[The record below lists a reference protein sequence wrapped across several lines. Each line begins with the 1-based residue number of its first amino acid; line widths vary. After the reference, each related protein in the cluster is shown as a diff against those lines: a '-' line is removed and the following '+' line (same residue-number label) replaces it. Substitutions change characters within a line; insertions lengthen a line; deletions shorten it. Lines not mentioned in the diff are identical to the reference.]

1 MRSHMEG
8 MSPGTWT
15 LRLLGGAT
23 LHDPDGRPERLGRR
37 AAAFLALLVLEGP
50 QSRARV
56 APLLWPEASA
66 SKARANLRQLLLR
79 LRETHPVALVER
91 QEELLRLSPHLGVD
105 AAWLE
110 QRASAGRTSE
120 VARMEGELLSGLD
133 YDDCPELG
141 DWVHARRRDLDE
153 LRQRAREEEA
163 ARLEREGAVHSAL
176 EWNRRVLEE
185 DPTREEAWRRAMRL
199 HLLLGDRAAA
209 LRAYDR
215 CRLVLERELEVTP
228 SEETHRLARL
238 IERGVTPSTPERARS
253 TELPPTVLRPRVLA
267 GRERQWARLEAAWN
281 ARQGVFI
288 SGDVGLGKSRLLT
301 ELAISRRE
309 RTLLLEARPGD
320 SAIPYA
326 LCIRWGRMLLAGQ
339 PGLVL
344 PAWVKRELAHV
355 LPELGEPP
363 PPSNPET
370 ERTRL
375 FAAWLELARVA
386 GRELAALFLDD
397 LHASDPA
404 SLEVLAYLVSRQSE
418 LPEQPRFITALRPGE
433 LAPEAARLLQ
443 ALVDAGLAL
452 QVELQPLTPEE
463 VGQLLGGVDVE
474 GVTALAGPLT
484 LHTGGNPLF
493 VVETLKRLLE
503 SGGLPPTPPE
513 PLPVPDKV
521 EGLLA
526 RRLARL
532 SPSALQL
539 ARTLAVARE
548 RFSLELASEV
558 LGVRPVEL
566 ATQWDELVAARIV
579 HEHGFSH
586 ALYSEVVRQGIPAP
600 VRAWLVHRVA

>member
-1 MRSHMEG
+1 MEG
-8 MSPGTWT
+8 TPPGTWT

-23 LHDPDGRPERLGRR
+23 LHAPDGRPERLGRR
-37 AAAFLALLVLEGP
+37 AAALLALLVLEGP
-50 QSRARV
+50 QHRARV
-56 APLLWPEASA
+56 ASLLWPEAST
-66 SKARANLRQLLLR
+66 SKVRANLRQLLLR
-79 LRETHPVALVER
+79 LRETHPVALVES

-110 QRASAGRTSE
+110 QRASAGQSSE

-163 ARLEREGAVHSAL
+163 VRLEREGAVHAAL
-176 EWNRRVLEE
+176 EWNQRVLDA

-199 HLLLGDRAAA
+199 HLLQGDRGAA

-215 CRLVLERELEVTP
+215 CRLVLERELEVKP

-238 IERGVTPSTPERARS
+238 IERGVTPSAGRTRGGEP
-253 TELPPTVLRPRVLA
+253 PPTVLRPRVLA
-267 GRERQWARLEAAWN
+267 GRERAWARLEAAWN

-344 PAWVKRELAHV
+344 PAWVQRELARV
-355 LPELGEPP
+355 LPELGEAP

-375 FAAWLELARVA
+375 FAAWLELVRYT
-386 GRELAALFLDD
+386 GRDLAALFIDD

-404 SLEVLAYLVSRQSE
+404 SLEVLAYLVSRRSD
-418 LPEQPRFITALRPGE
+418 LPELPRFITALRPE
-433 LAPEAARLLQ
+433 QLAPEADRLLQ
-443 ALVDAGLAL
+443 GLVDVGLAL
-452 QVELQPLTPEE
+452 QVELEPLTSEE

-474 GVTALAGPLT
+474 GATALAGPLT

-503 SGGLPPTPPE
+503 AGGLPPTPPE

-532 SPSALQL
+532 SPCALQL
-539 ARTLAVARE
+539 ARTVAVAKE

-566 ATQWDELVAARIV
+566 AARWDELVAARVV
-579 HEHGFSH
+579 HERGFSH
-586 ALYSEVVRQGIPAP
+586 TLYSEVVLQGMPAP

>member
-1 MRSHMEG
+1 

-37 AAAFLALLVLEGP
+37 AAALLALLVLEGP
-50 QSRARV
+50 QHRARV
-56 APLLWPEASA
+56 ASLLWPEAST
-66 SKARANLRQLLLR
+66 SKVRANLRQLLLR
-79 LRETHPVALVER
+79 LRETHPVALVES

-105 AAWLE
+105 TAWLE
-110 QRASAGRTSE
+110 QRASAGQSSE

-153 LRQRAREEEA
+153 LRQRARDEEA
-163 ARLEREGAVHSAL
+163 ARLEREGAVHAAL
-176 EWNRRVLEE
+176 EWNRRVL
-185 DPTREEAWRRAMRL
+185 DADSTREEAWRRAMRL
-199 HLLLGDRAAA
+199 HLLQGDRGAA

-215 CRLVLERELEVTP
+215 CRLVLERELGVKP

-238 IERGVTPSTPERARS
+238 IERGVTPGMGRAQAAA
-253 TELPPTVLRPRVLA
+253 LPPTVLRPRVLA

-301 ELAISRRE
+301 ELALSRRE

-344 PAWVKRELAHV
+344 PAWVKRELARV

-375 FAAWLELARVA
+375 FAAWLELVRLA
-386 GRELAALFLDD
+386 GRDVAALFIDD

-404 SLEVLAYLVSRQSE
+404 SLEVLAYLVSLQSD
-418 LPEQPRFITALRPGE
+418 LAEQPRFITALRPGE

-443 ALVDAGLAL
+443 GLVDVGLAL
-452 QVELQPLTPEE
+452 QVEPEPLTPEE

-513 PLPVPDKV
+513 RLPVPDKV

-548 RFSLELASEV
+548 RFSLELASQV

-566 ATQWDELVAARIV
+566 AAQWDELVTARIV

-586 ALYSEVVRQGIPAP
+586 ALYSEVVSQGIPAP